1 MHIKRTKIV
10 CTLGPSTDSV
20 SEIKNL
26 IGAGMNVARLN
37 FSHGTY
43 THHLK
48 IIKNLRIA
56 EKISKKRIAI
66 LQDLQGPKIRI
77 GEMPAEGIEIKRGE
91 KVTLTTGNTKGKIFH
106 GKIFLPIQ
114 YKRITS
120 DTKKL
125 DRIMIDDGLIALE
138 VEKVSKK
145 EILCKVIA
153 GGIVKTHKGIN
164 VPTAEISAPAITAKD
179 KKDLFWGL
187 KQDIDYVA
195 LSFVKSKKDIE
206 QLRKI
211 LKSAKKDCKIIAKI
225 ERREAIENLEEIIK
239 TSDGVIVAR
248 GDLGI
253 EIPAEQ
259 VPLVQKRIINLANTQ
274 GKPVITATQVLQS
287 MVESPIATRAEISD
301 AANAIL
307 DNTDAIMLSNETAV
321 GRYPFK
327 ACATLSRVA
336 ETVERE
342 LFRNKNWQTSV
353 PKSEINATCLSACEL
368 ARDTKADFLVVYTDD
383 GFTAREIAKYRTLTP
398 IITVTPKEKVA
409 RELSLVWGLNQIFVT
424 TEKPSGITKFLK
436 QKKVLQKGQKAIL
449 ICDTGD
455 TGKKE
460 KIISTFKI

>member
-1 MHIKRTKIV
+1 
-10 CTLGPSTDSV
+10 
-20 SEIKNL
+20 
-26 IGAGMNVARLN
+26 MNVARLN